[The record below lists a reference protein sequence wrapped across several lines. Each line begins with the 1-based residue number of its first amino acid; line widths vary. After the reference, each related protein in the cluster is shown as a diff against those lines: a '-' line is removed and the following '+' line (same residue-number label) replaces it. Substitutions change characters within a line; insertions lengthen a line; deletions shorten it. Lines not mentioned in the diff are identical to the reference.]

1 LSYVGGAM
9 NFAKHNFDFPKLIEF
24 RRAIV
29 DVAPLKEK
37 KPKRPLTPLKA
48 NYLFLTQVICCYRA
62 IDCTENEALT
72 RNNRIS

>member
-37 KPKRPLTPLKA
+37 KAKK
-48 NYLFLTQVICCYRA
+48 A
-62 IDCTENEALT
+62 IDTFKSELF
-72 RNNRIS
+72 ISNTSYMLLQSYRLY